1 MNKLL
6 AMCCCVMLVSSP
18 MALAQ
23 DPAAKK
29 KPPVSAKQEAEKK
42 KALQN
47 KMADCTKGAKS
58 RNLEPGTQGFNRHMT
73 ECNNS

>member
-6 AMCCCVMLVSSP
+6 AMWCCVMLVSSP

-29 KPPVSAKQEAEKK
+29 KPPVSAKEEAEKK
-42 KALQN
+42 KAIGK
-47 KMADCTKGAKS
+47 KMGDCTNSAKGK
-58 RNLEPGTQGFNRHMT
+58 NMEPGTKGHDRYMA
-73 ECNNS
+73 ECINS

>member
-6 AMCCCVMLVSSP
+6 AMWCCVMLVSSP

-29 KPPVSAKQEAEKK
+29 KPLSAKEETEKK
-42 KALQN
+42 KAMGK
-47 KMADCTKGAKS
+47 KMADCTNGAKS
-58 RNLEPGTQGFNRHMT
+58 RNLEPGSRGFNQHMS
-73 ECNNS
+73 ECINS